1 MTVVEKTVT
10 TVTVTEMG
18 MKSTQRLYCKQ
29 KGLYTLLS
37 RCIDPWNNR
46 EVWVDNYFQIIGIPV
61 SLGFYHISSFPSS
74 GLLLLNS
81 GCDPVSN
88 CWAFISCTCISG
100 FIYSFFILCYFY
112 LIITFLL
119 FLMYMPFVGLLIFL
133 PWRSKIPSI
142 VT

>member
-1 MTVVEKTVT
+1 MT

-18 MKSTQRLYCKQ
+18 MKSTKQLYCKK

-46 EVWVDNYFQIIGIPV
+46 KVWVDNYFQIIGIPV
-61 SLGFYHISSFPSS
+61 SLGLYHISSFPSS

-81 GCDPVSN
+81 GCDPVSI

-112 LIITFLL
+112 LITTFLL
-119 FLMYMPFVGLLIFL
+119 FFMYMPFVGLLIFL

-142 VT
+142 VP

>member
-46 EVWVDNYFQIIGIPV
+46 EVWVDNYFSDDQ
-61 SLGFYHISSFPSS
+61 
-74 GLLLLNS
+74 
-81 GCDPVSN
+81 
-88 CWAFISCTCISG
+88 
-100 FIYSFFILCYFY
+100 
-112 LIITFLL
+112 
-119 FLMYMPFVGLLIFL
+119 LIFFLFGREETITLDHQFVNITSLL
-133 PWRSKIPSI
+133 PAIHMVVYGRAVFW
-142 VT
+142 